1 MIVLAPSRADL
12 VKRFEK
18 SIRASKLVPKREARV
33 AAEKCADQAARM
45 MRLLPNVAEFH
56 LVGLVS
62 PAGIT
67 FGLAHSLEGLNGSER
82 DIAETIERECFERF
96 TKEHGFDQ

>member
-18 SIRASKLVPKREARV
+18 SIRAAKLVSKREARV

-45 MRLLPNVAEFH
+45 MRLLPNAPALQLVAIK
-56 LVGLVS
+56 S

-67 FGLAHSLEGLNGSER
+67 FGLIQSLDGLNGSER
-82 DIAETIERECFERF
+82 DISETIQRECFERF
-96 TKEHGFDQ
+96 VKEYGFDQ